1 LSDLVLVELRTA
13 EPLTDVR
20 FLFRPDL
27 VPVFAIGFCIYFSAL
42 GSQVAVATLL
52 ELPGHLL
59 GYGFSLTPWHFS
71 LYFALVVAEAD
82 AAGLAVMAHAQATD
96 GIKAAIR
103 TGIRSIEHGIYLDEE
118 AVEMMLE
125 AGTWLMPTLSAP
137 RAVLDAVDAG
147 ASLPPAVIAK
157 AHEVIDAHQASFA
170 MAAAAGV
177 KIAMG
182 TDSGV
187 GPHGSNLTE
196 LALMARGGMTPSEVL
211 VATTSAAAELMG
223 LGDQLGRIAPGLRA
237 DLVVVNGDPYDLDQ
251 LRSNIRLVYQ
261 DGQLAASSP
270 KEETAAD

>member
-1 LSDLVLVELRTA
+1 
-13 EPLTDVR
+13 
-20 FLFRPDL
+20 
-27 VPVFAIGFCIYFSAL
+27 
-42 GSQVAVATLL
+42 
-52 ELPGHLL
+52 
-59 GYGFSLTPWHFS
+59 
-71 LYFALVVAEAD
+71 
-82 AAGLAVMAHAQATD
+82 
-96 GIKAAIR
+96 
-103 TGIRSIEHGIYLDEE
+103 
-118 AVEMMLE
+118 
-125 AGTWLMPTLSAP
+125 MP
-137 RAVLDAVDAG
+137 
-147 ASLPPAVIAK
+147 
-157 AHEVIDAHQASFA
+157 
-170 MAAAAGV
+170 AAAGV

-237 DLVVVNGDPYDLDQ
+237 DLVVVNGDPYDFDQ